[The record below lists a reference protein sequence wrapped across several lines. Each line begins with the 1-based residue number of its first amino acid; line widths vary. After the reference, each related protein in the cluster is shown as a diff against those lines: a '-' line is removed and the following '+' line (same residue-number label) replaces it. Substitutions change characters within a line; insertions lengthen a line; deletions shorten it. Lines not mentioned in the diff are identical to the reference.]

1 MMRMVCC
8 TMWTGSRN
16 WSSKLMLHFSSML
29 FLCNALSIQR
39 YCNNHVAPTEL
50 EDILQTHPA
59 IAESLVFGIKEPS
72 VQELISA
79 VVVLRDDAKIVSEE
93 DIKEFVNGKVNADF
107 KKIRGRVLFRKSVPR
122 NTSGKL
128 LRREMRLWAEEEAA
142 RENKE

>member
-1 MMRMVCC
+1 M
-8 TMWTGSRN
+8 SYI
-16 WSSKLMLHFSSML
+16 
-29 FLCNALSIQR
+29 CNVQSILR

-72 VQELISA
+72 VQELVSA

-107 KKIRGRVLFRKSVPR
+107 KKIRGQVLFRKSVPR